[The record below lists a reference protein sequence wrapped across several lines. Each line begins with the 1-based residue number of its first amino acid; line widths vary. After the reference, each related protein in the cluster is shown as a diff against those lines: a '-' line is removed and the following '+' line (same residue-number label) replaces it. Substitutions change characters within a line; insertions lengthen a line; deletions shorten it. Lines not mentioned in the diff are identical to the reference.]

1 MSMGT
6 VDPELVRVAVPVN
19 VQSIVLPGPVGIF
32 VTVSVAVSLAA
43 ANVIES
49 ETVYEEPPLQL
60 PVKLYWIV

>member
-49 ETVYEEPPLQL
+49 ETVYEEPPCSC
-60 PVKLYWIV
+60 P